1 MLTEVL
7 DCKQSS
13 NLRWAR
19 YDPATKILEIDFKD
33 QASGAVKST
42 YAYDNYPEDGWRAL
56 QAAPNPGKFFAFHI
70 RPHFT
75 GRRLNPPPAG
85 APPLFAPVI
94 PRSTE
99 AAKPDSPEHSSDS
112 LFAIS

>member
-7 DCKQSS
+7 DCKQST

-42 YAYDNYPEDGWRAL
+42 YAYDNYPPDGWAAL
-56 QAAPNPGKFFAFHI
+56 QASPSPGKFFAYHI

-75 GRRLNPPPAG
+75 GRRLGESPA
-85 APPLFAPVI
+85 APPLFAAAI

-99 AAKPDSPEHSSDS
+99 AAKPEAPEHSSDS
-112 LFAIS
+112 LFAIT